1 MMWRIGV
8 NKGREGWGE
17 REREGGSERGSERE
31 GERERGRKGKKGE
44 GERDREVSTCI
55 TPASKHESMCRTS

>member
-8 NKGREGWGE
+8 NKGREGRGESE
-17 REREGGSERGSERE
+17 REREGER
-31 GERERGRKGKKGE
+31 ERERGRKGKKGE

-55 TPASKHESMCRTS
+55 TPASTKACVEYPSEYM